1 MSMQDVDV
9 MEGQATTRTLPLG
22 WSGLQWAMAILA
34 GLGALDS
41 LYLTWVKLA
50 HTQAI
55 CAGLGDCERVQT
67 SVYSTLF
74 GIPVA
79 ILGLGAYLVILALIV
94 WGDRLPGEL
103 AAYGPLLVFGIAF
116 MGVLFSAYLT
126 YAEIFVIEAICP
138 YCVVSAILITLI
150 WLLSIWNLVRLSRAE

>member
-1 MSMQDVDV
+1 MHDAV
-9 MEGQATTRTLPLG
+9 EPQATAPRTLPLG
-22 WSGLQWAMAILA
+22 LSGLEWAMAVLA

-67 SVYSTLF
+67 SPYSELF

-79 ILGLGAYLVILALIV
+79 ILGLGAYLVILVFLLWGNRLPPALGVYSPLIVFGVALI
-94 WGDRLPGEL
+94 
-103 AAYGPLLVFGIAF
+103 
-116 MGVLFSAYLT
+116 GVLFSAYLT
-126 YAEIFVIEAICP
+126 YVELFIIEAVCP
-138 YCVVSAILITLI
+138 YCVVSAVLITLI
-150 WLLSIWNLVRLSRAE
+150 FVLSIWNLVRASRAQ

>member
-1 MSMQDVDV
+1 MQDVDV
-9 MEGQATTRTLPLG
+9 MEGQAAAPRTLPLG
-22 WSGLQWAMAILA
+22 LSGLQWAMAVLA

-79 ILGLGAYLVILALIV
+79 ILGLGAYLALLALILF
-94 WGDRLPGEL
+94 GDRLPGAL
-103 AAYGPLLVFGIAF
+103 AVYSPLMVFGVAF
-116 MGVLFSAYLT
+116 VGFLFSAYLT

-138 YCVVSAILITLI
+138 YCVVSAVLITLI
-150 WLLSIWNLVRLSRAE
+150 WLLSIWHLVRLSRVE

>member
-1 MSMQDVDV
+1 MSMHDAAESQV
-9 MEGQATTRTLPLG
+9 AAPRALPLG
-22 WSGLQWAMAILA
+22 LSGLEWAMAVLA

-67 SVYSTLF
+67 SPYSTLF

-79 ILGLGAYLVILALIV
+79 ILGLGAYLVILAFVLFGHRMPAALAVYSPLIV
-94 WGDRLPGEL
+94 FGV
-103 AAYGPLLVFGIAF
+103 ALV
-116 MGVLFSAYLT
+116 GVLFSAYLT
-126 YAEIFVIEAICP
+126 YVEVFVIEAICP
-138 YCVVSAILITLI
+138 YCVVSAVLITLI
-150 WLLSIWNLVRLSRAE
+150 FVLSIWHLVRVSRAQ